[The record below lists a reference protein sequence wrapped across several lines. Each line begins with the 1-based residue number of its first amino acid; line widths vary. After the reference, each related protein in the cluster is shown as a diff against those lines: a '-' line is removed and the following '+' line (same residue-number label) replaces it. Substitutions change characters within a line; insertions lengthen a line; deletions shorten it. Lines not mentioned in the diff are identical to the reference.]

1 MIWTSPQLL
10 TRMELTERSVRVLL
24 DYLYTGQIYLK
35 SDLVLL
41 LEVARAADCFQLE
54 KVVSWLHGL
63 VAANV
68 SEVVRAMRG
77 YDQMGEMELMS
88 HLQSQQVTDWE
99 DIRVSSSY
107 LVMTGHSPGPG
118 VSLYDPSVDLWS
130 WLAVPGLAD
139 WSPVRAAV
147 HRNSLFL
154 LGKR

>member
-1 MIWTSPQLL
+1 
-10 TRMELTERSVRVLL
+10 MELTERSVRVLL

-88 HLQSQQVTDWE
+88 CLLFH
-99 DIRVSSSY
+99 
-107 LVMTGHSPGPG
+107 
-118 VSLYDPSVDLWS
+118 
-130 WLAVPGLAD
+130 AD
-139 WSPVRAAV
+139 S
-147 HRNSLFL
+147 
-154 LGKR
+154 